1 MTFCPVRTPGLD
13 GDPDDESQGGKKED
27 QSPQELRRQLCSQLR
42 RSIVQLEKLSFPQSP
57 KLRPTPETA
66 AATEHDHVQVTIG
79 ATTALL
85 PD

>member
-1 MTFCPVRTPGLD
+1 MQTPRLD
-13 GDPDDESQGGKKED
+13 GDPDDESQGEKKED

-66 AATEHDHVQVTIG
+66 AATEDDHVQDAID
-79 ATTALL
+79 ATTAVL
-85 PD
+85 PDWL